1 MSKVMIDYWGISE
14 TLHAEFG
21 FPYRYQHPGPSDPSE
36 ILVCKQNFLTAL
48 VLWDEIYLNSDIENM
63 NERDESNRVAFHLW
77 EMLEHQP
84 FVHTIP
90 IANRIDIFWYKKF
103 SEIMM
108 YKSNNDYNFSKR
120 DLLFRSSLYLAQA
133 INSGITYLPHPFRA
147 KFFKDSEIFRRPL
160 DPRLFLDII
169 DDEVRNYINAINKL
183 AKYPLMSMPF
193 PVLYE
198 FISRIA
204 KDPLDEF
211 KVALDLRN
219 DKNISLFRES
229 INEITEEFEKEN
241 LLAVKASLLKVKEI
255 CDEITN
261 SIYKK
266 EKSYGVSI
274 GASPAFSISWDGK
287 LKISSGIHT
296 TFLSDLAKFS
306 FKGDIP
312 DRYLIKGLGL
322 D

>member
-21 FPYRYQHPGPSDPSE
+21 FSYRYQHPGPSDPSE

-48 VLWDEIYLNSDIENM
+48 VLWDEIYLNSDIKNK

-84 FVHTIP
+84 FVHTIT
-90 IANRIDIFWYKKF
+90 IGNCMDYFWCKRF

-108 YKSNNDYNFSKR
+108 RKSNNDYNSSKR

-133 INSGITYLPHPFRA
+133 INSRITYLPHPFRA
-147 KFFKDSEIFRRPL
+147 KFFKDSGIFQQSL
-160 DPRLFLDII
+160 DPRLFLNII
-169 DDEVRNYINAINKL
+169 DDEVCEYIKATNEL

-219 DKNISLFRES
+219 DKNVSLFRES
-229 INEITEEFEKEN
+229 INEITEELEKGN
-241 LLAVKASLLKVKEI
+241 CLAVKANLLRVKEI

-266 EKSYGVSI
+266 EKSYGVVI
-274 GASPAFSISWDGK
+274 GLSPAFSIGWDGK

-306 FKGDIP
+306 FTGDIP
-312 DRYLIKGLGL
+312 DRYLFKG
-322 D
+322 